1 VYSTKAN
8 IGKEIINGLVVFHIR
23 EKKLHFATN
32 LERKNFH
39 KGCESGQNAT
49 FSHVISFRE
58 TRSCLLPLLAFN
70 ILLRKILL

>member
-32 LERKNFH
+32 LERKKFP
-39 KGCESGQNAT
+39 Q
-49 FSHVISFRE
+49 R
-58 TRSCLLPLLAFN
+58 L
-70 ILLRKILL
+70 